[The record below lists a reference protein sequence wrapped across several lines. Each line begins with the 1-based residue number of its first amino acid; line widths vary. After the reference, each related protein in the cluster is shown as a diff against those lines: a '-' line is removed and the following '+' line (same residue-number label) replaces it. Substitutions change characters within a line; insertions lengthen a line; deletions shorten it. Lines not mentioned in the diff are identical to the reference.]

1 MSYWKSLAFCRD
13 TLNTD
18 DWTSLS
24 LNQFSEFIGCT
35 RRNAQFLIK
44 RLINDNHIMWQPGVG
59 RGNLP
64 KAKLISAV
72 DPILIEKAQSLL
84 QNGKVEQALE
94 LVKSDKQE
102 GFLSHYLSQYQ
113 SSDSQ
118 QDILQIPFYRATHD
132 LDPIGINRRTEQHIA
147 AYLYARILTL
157 DPLNGLLHGDLA
169 HSWVVENDRIQ
180 IKLRKGL
187 KFHDG
192 SPLLANDVKDHFQRL
207 SQSQTASK
215 ALFNFIDDII
225 IEDPLSLV
233 FVSQSA
239 PKLLPKLLAHGA
251 AGITK
256 IEQGRIIGSGSFK
269 LTEQSEWR
277 TLLTVN
283 PYYHGYRPWIDGIEI
298 WNVGNNAKSLDL
310 NCDVVHASHLRARSA
325 PQFHSKQQWELGC
338 VHAMLNPQRHPWMKT
353 RQHRL
358 WLQELML
365 QMGAPSGEQCEV
377 VARSSGMLSTPQPI
391 ASPNLT
397 QAGTRLSEFQNPSEP
412 LQIVTYQLG
421 THIETVKLISTALNQ
436 LGVSNQLTLLEY
448 PVFNQLETLRDF
460 DIIVTGEVF
469 GEDLP
474 MSWLGWLL
482 CTFSNLAC
490 LDAKSTKWLHNQCVK
505 AIEISTVKAQLNAF
519 QRIERDLKAKGLY
532 QPLYHVQQD
541 LSVSETI
548 SAPDLL
554 ANGWID
560 FNKVTMNESG
570 C

>member
-13 TLNTD
+13 TLNTN
-18 DWTSLS
+18 DWTSIS

-35 RRNAQFLIK
+35 RRNTQFLIK
-44 RLINDNHIMWQPGVG
+44 RLISDHHILWQPGVG

-64 KAKLISAV
+64 KAKLVTCI
-72 DPILIEKAQSLL
+72 DPILIEKAQNLL
-84 QNGKVEQALE
+84 KNGKIEQALD
-94 LVKSDKQE
+94 LVKPNQRDS
-102 GFLSHYLSQYQ
+102 FLSHYLSQYQ
-113 SSDSQ
+113 ATDSQ

-147 AYLYARILTL
+147 SYLYAR
-157 DPLNGLLHGDLA
+157 LLHVDPVDGSLQGDLA
-169 HSWVVENDRIQ
+169 HSWVIEHDRIH

-192 SPLLANDVKDHFQRL
+192 SPLQAKDVKEHFQRL
-207 SQSQTASK
+207 SQSPTASK

-225 IEDPLSLV
+225 IEDLLSLV
-233 FVSQSA
+233 FVSRSA
-239 PKLLPKLLAHGA
+239 PKLVPKLLAHGA
-251 AGITK
+251 TGITK
-256 IEQGRIIGSGSFK
+256 MEQGHIIGSGSFK
-269 LTEQSEWR
+269 LAEQSEWR

-298 WNVGNNAKSLDL
+298 WNVGNNAKSLEL
-310 NCDVVHASHLRARSA
+310 NCDVVHASHLRAHTA
-325 PQFHSKQQWELGC
+325 PLFHSKQQWELGC
-338 VHAMLNPQRHPWMKT
+338 VHAMLNPLRHSWMKK
-353 RQHRL
+353 RQHRF
-358 WLQELML
+358 WLQTLM
-365 QMGAPSGEQCEV
+365 QVMGEPSGAQCEV
-377 VARSSGMLSTPQPI
+377 VAQSSGMLSTPQPI
-391 ASPNLT
+391 AKANLT
-397 QAGTRLSEFQNPSEP
+397 QAETTLSELNKPSEP

-421 THIETVKLISTALNQ
+421 THIETAKLISAALSKV
-436 LGVSNQLTLLEY
+436 GVTNKLTILEY
-448 PVFNQLETLRDF
+448 PVFNQLDTLRDF

-490 LDAKSTKWLHNQCVK
+490 LDAKSTQWLHNQCVK
-505 AIEISTVKAQLNAF
+505 AIALSTEKAKLNAF

-541 LSVSETI
+541 LSISESVST
-548 SAPDLL
+548 PDLL

-560 FNKVTMNESG
+560 FNKVTMN
-570 C
+570 